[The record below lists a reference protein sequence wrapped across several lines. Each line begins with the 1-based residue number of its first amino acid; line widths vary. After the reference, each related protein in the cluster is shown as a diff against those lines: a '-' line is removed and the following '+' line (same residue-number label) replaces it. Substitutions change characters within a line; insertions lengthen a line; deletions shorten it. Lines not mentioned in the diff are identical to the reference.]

1 MALRLWAEME
11 FTTAPNKK
19 ESRRWCRHSLRL
31 YEGKGGRG
39 MTVRE
44 NGGVRGTG
52 VKTSH
57 FRHPLIPVTSTSRNL
72 VHYFPLS
79 VSLRLEVST
88 SRPLICLFQFTF
100 RPLFSRFPYTSRPTD
115 PTGVRFRDQTRA
127 WEFQL
132 PLLSKKFEQIK
143 ALHECK
149 RVSTVS
155 V

>member
-1 MALRLWAEME
+1 MYKTVALRLWAEME

-19 ESRRWCRHSLRL
+19 ESRRWCKQSLRL
-31 YEGKGGRG
+31 YERKGGRG

-57 FRHPLIPVTSTSRNL
+57 FRLPLIPVTSTSRNL

-88 SRPLICLFQFTF
+88 SHPPIYRQFQFTF
-100 RPLFSRFPYTSRPTD
+100 RPLFSRFLYTSRPTD
-115 PTGVRFRDQTRA
+115 PAGVRFRDQTRA
-127 WEFQL
+127 
-132 PLLSKKFEQIK
+132 
-143 ALHECK
+143 
-149 RVSTVS
+149 
-155 V
+155 